1 MAKSLGGWSTVKA
14 VKEDAGGAK
23 EAAAL
28 FQKQEELRRENNKIR
43 NMFTQNMLK
52 TFYNSMNA
60 FDTKQD
66 TIISESGVL
75 DQTYTDADGNKI
87 QMFQRTKDASHF
99 NPFGGKFRKLKDR
112 VEFSDEFKELL
123 KDPNARYKFLN
134 DPKYQKIISKYDSG
148 GFIDWKAQ
156 DAKLAFQTE
165 GFKEVQAAGGP
176 EAYKEQREFD
186 TFFSNARPT
195 TSLQDFEGTDYVEGL
210 SEQDPRVIGSGKITK
225 AEVDEAIEISD
236 EKNFKPFSEE
246 GVIGSIWGKTRL
258 AGGPGLINPD
268 TYSPTGEPMSVD
280 EINRK
285 NKEYRELY
293 NSAIANGIDPGFL
306 MHRDSE
312 YLEHVKN
319 YWPDEYAKYQ
329 EDLANPSSELNKY
342 LENYDPE
349 LDASVGHNVRFH
361 SSIDARG
368 NIIKEEFTKRSG
380 DGPAIKTDKYFKP
393 LATKE
398 TEKLYKE
405 KGWELPSHFEESGV
419 IRQKD
424 ARELGIEQGFIKSP
438 VDEVINMDDKF
449 KINQPDLFGGLN
461 PSHEEAVADATN
473 PFNNQDIFDLVD
485 KDGIIDA
492 YTTSVN
498 TAWDDISK
506 IGL

>member
-1 MAKSLGGWSTVKA
+1 
-14 VKEDAGGAK
+14 
-23 EAAAL
+23 
-28 FQKQEELRRENNKIR
+28 
-43 NMFTQNMLK
+43 
-52 TFYNSMNA
+52 
-60 FDTKQD
+60 
-66 TIISESGVL
+66 
-75 DQTYTDADGNKI
+75 
-87 QMFQRTKDASHF
+87 
-99 NPFGGKFRKLKDR
+99 
-112 VEFSDEFKELL
+112 
-123 KDPNARYKFLN
+123 
-134 DPKYQKIISKYDSG
+134 
-148 GFIDWKAQ
+148 
-156 DAKLAFQTE
+156 
-165 GFKEVQAAGGP
+165 
-176 EAYKEQREFD
+176 
-186 TFFSNARPT
+186 
-195 TSLQDFEGTDYVEGL
+195 
-210 SEQDPRVIGSGKITK
+210 
-225 AEVDEAIEISD
+225 
-236 EKNFKPFSEE
+236 
-246 GVIGSIWGKTRL
+246 
-258 AGGPGLINPD
+258 
-268 TYSPTGEPMSVD
+268 
-280 EINRK
+280 
-285 NKEYRELY
+285 
-293 NSAIANGIDPGFL
+293 
-306 MHRDSE
+306 
-312 YLEHVKN
+312 
-319 YWPDEYAKYQ
+319 
-329 EDLANPSSELNKY
+329 DLANPSSELNKY